1 MKKKNK
7 IHIVVDSLFSEKQ
20 IKETE
25 DDLCY
30 MLYNRFKFVADD
42 ARTSRDVI
50 VKRGII
56 EIKNLLQAYSEKQTI
71 MPGFKVLLNKK
82 ESIICAEFTTVM
94 SYLSLSTNTVI
105 YEMKLN

>member
-82 ESIICAEFTTVM
+82 ESIYYCYVIFIFKYKYC
-94 SYLSLSTNTVI
+94 YL
-105 YEMKLN
+105 